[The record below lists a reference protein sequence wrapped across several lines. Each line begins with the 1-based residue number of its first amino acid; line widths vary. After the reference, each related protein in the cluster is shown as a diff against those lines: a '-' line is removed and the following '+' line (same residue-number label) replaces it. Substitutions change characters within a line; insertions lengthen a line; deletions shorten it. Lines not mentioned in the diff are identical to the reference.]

1 MYNDKDDNDY
11 MYSEGFLYEDLNWK
25 LVEEYAREE

>member
-1 MYNDKDDNDY
+1 MYNEKDDNDY
-11 MYSEGFLYEDLNWK
+11 GEGFLYEDVNWK